1 MNEYEVKYSRM
12 RRTLQSVDSMIIFAK
27 LSIPAAV
34 LQRFSMNRADGETPA
49 NIILISEKY

>member
-12 RRTLQSVDSMIIFAK
+12 RTLQSVDSLIIFAK

-34 LQRFSMNRADGETPA
+34 LQRFFINRADGETPA
-49 NIILISEKY
+49 NIILTSEKY